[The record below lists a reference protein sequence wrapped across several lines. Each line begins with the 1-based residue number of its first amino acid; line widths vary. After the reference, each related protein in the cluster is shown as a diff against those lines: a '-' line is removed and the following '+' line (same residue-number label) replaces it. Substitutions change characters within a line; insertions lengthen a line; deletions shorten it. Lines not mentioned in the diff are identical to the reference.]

1 MSDPCAMIYGRAK
14 KYCERGNG
22 GEPPGKD
29 DLTKVWDP
37 VSSFADTMSDLAAA
51 LYRQMDRLMMSGAS
65 PLDGLDAHGVASVY
79 NPVAGLSLLIGT
91 IVLLGGLIFWMA
103 RPSGPNFRKAGQAG
117 GRYLGLILL
126 ATAAPIAI
134 AFLAYGLGQLSTLV
148 YADVAEHP
156 FKGME
161 KMLIGSDGNP
171 YGRIAQ
177 AFVVMGS
184 IGPLWLACQLTT
196 PGVLAAMVFLPL
208 VAAFGVNRGWLQS
221 ATLRRLLHLVFAVYL
236 VRIPVA
242 VVLMFRLLM
251 PKGALTDLLLT
262 ATTGLV
268 CGYMLLNLPSVAQKA
283 AARITRM
290 PKVKAHT
297 DGRTTV
303 TKMPA
308 DRERKIHA
316 KHLSALHT
324 PGNRPWNKP
333 ASGSSGAAETKPQRP
348 AEPRPRV
355 NRPTTMTEE
364 RSRRVRV
371 PDVPAGPAVRDRD
384 PQAPAHR
391 G

>member
-1 MSDPCAMIYGRAK
+1 MADPCAEIYGRAK
-14 KYCERGNG
+14 QYCERGESGKPPSDGDSSLG
-22 GEPPGKD
+22 GMF
-29 DLTKVWDP
+29 DP
-37 VSSFADTMSDLAAA
+37 VSSAADWLSDQAAA

-65 PLDGLDAHGVASVY
+65 PLDGFDAHGVAGVY

-91 IVLLGGLIFWMA
+91 IVLLGGIIFWMA

-126 ATAAPIAI
+126 ATAAPIVI
-134 AFLAYGLGQLSTLV
+134 AFAAYGLGQLSTLV
-148 YADVAEHP
+148 YADIADHP

-161 KMLIGSDGNP
+161 KTLIGSDGNP
-171 YGRIAQ
+171 WGRIAQ
-177 AFVVMGS
+177 SLVVVGS
-184 IGPLWLACQLTT
+184 VGPLWLMCQLTKV
-196 PGVLAAMVFLPL
+196 GVLAAMVFVPL
-208 VAAFGVNRGWLQS
+208 VAAFGVSRGWLQS
-221 ATLRRLLHLVFAVYL
+221 TTLRRLLHLVCVVYL
-236 VRIPVA
+236 ARIPVA
-242 VVLMFRLLM
+242 IVLMFRPLM
-251 PKGALTDLLLT
+251 PKGAVTDLLLT
-262 ATTGLV
+262 ASTGLV
-268 CGYMLLNLPSVAQKA
+268 CVYVLVNLPSVAQKA
-283 AARITRM
+283 TARITRM

-297 DGRTTV
+297 QGRTTV

-308 DRERKIHA
+308 DRERTIHA
-316 KHLSALHT
+316 KNLSALHT

-333 ASGSSGAAETKPQRP
+333 TSGEAAKPQRA

-355 NRPTTMTEE
+355 NRPTTITEE